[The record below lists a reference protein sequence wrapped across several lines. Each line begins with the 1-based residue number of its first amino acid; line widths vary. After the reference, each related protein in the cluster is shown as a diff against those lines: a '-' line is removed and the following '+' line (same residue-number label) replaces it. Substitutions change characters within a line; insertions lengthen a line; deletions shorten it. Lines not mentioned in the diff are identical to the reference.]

1 MIKNNFIKLSVLSFY
16 LWGVSNAIFA
26 KDVVFDASKDHKYL
40 FITKD
45 EVTINICEGNGDFG
59 NKDYPFYTFKKDS
72 KIKITSCGGHISK
85 IIFTWKD
92 KKSGPGHVNLISTG
106 IYNDN
111 ETEGV
116 WTEDTE
122 TGATDTV
129 NFEMYSI
136 VHAASIT
143 VTIEP
148 DTINI
153 KNTIDEDKPFN
164 PITAGISDVSLR
176 RTFNANVWNT
186 LVLPFDLSAEQV
198 LKTFGTNTKIADYIG
213 AKRQQDGSYTLCFE
227 VSTTGIKA
235 NTPVFIRDTE
245 AKESYEIHKVTVTN
259 QPPTCLKS
267 GFDFIGTY
275 NETKLNVNDYFI
287 SSDNKFYQANGTEPL
302 KATHAAFR
310 SSVQNGSNHKIR
322 LSVSEQTTAIK
333 NVFRP
338 QASADHTMYNLSG
351 QRVSTT
357 FKGIIICEG
366 KKIVQKP

>member
-1 MIKNNFIKLSVLSFY
+1 MIKNNFIKLSVLSFC

-106 IYNDN
+106 TYNDN

-122 TGATDTV
+122 IGATDTV

-136 VHAASIT
+136 VHTASIT

-176 RTFNANVWNT
+176 RTFNANAWNT

-213 AKRQQDGSYTLCFE
+213 AKDSRTVHTHFVLKFQLQALKLTLPYSS
-227 VSTTGIKA
+227 VTQKIK
-235 NTPVFIRDTE
+235 
-245 AKESYEIHKVTVTN
+245 KVTKSTELPLRTN
-259 QPPTCLKS
+259 LLSP
-267 GFDFIGTY
+267 
-275 NETKLNVNDYFI
+275 LNQDLI
-287 SSDNKFYQANGTEPL
+287 S
-302 KATHAAFR
+302 
-310 SSVQNGSNHKIR
+310 
-322 LSVSEQTTAIK
+322 
-333 NVFRP
+333 
-338 QASADHTMYNLSG
+338 
-351 QRVSTT
+351 
-357 FKGIIICEG
+357 
-366 KKIVQKP
+366 